1 MPFTYLNKA
10 VNKCPSYFRHTVA
23 WLHQNKMFE
32 VLRSTIF
39 TWPQPFSL
47 GPNYFHLAPTIFIA
61 LSMFSTIFTWFQLF
75 QLVDQ
80 YSAAYLHLKS
90 LLKHNAHLSEV
101 LFSSFHIQSAHWLS
115 QFQLSQQLIVT
126 ITFNSTN
133 WWFRVLME
141 VDQIKEREPTPI
153 IIQTN
158 PTNTPHSP
166 K

>member
-39 TWPQPFSL
+39 TWPQLFSLRCPCSELFSL
-47 GPNYFHLAPTIFIA
+47 GPNYLHCRFHVFML
-61 LSMFSTIFTWFQLF
+61 
-75 QLVDQ
+75 DQ
-80 YSAAYLHLKS
+80 YSVAYLHLKS
-90 LLKHNAHLSEV
+90 LQKHNAHVYEV
-101 LFSSFHIQSAHWLS
+101 LFSSFHIQSAHLKGWLS
-115 QFQLSQQLIVT
+115 QFQLSQQLNVT

-141 VDQIKEREPTPI
+141 VDQIKEREPTPM

-158 PTNTPHSP
+158 PTNPHHSP
-166 K
+166 